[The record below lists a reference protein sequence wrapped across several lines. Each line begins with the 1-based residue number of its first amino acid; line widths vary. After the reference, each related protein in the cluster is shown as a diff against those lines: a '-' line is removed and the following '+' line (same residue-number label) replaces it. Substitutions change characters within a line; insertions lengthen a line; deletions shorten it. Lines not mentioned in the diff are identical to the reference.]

1 MVIHFVGVV
10 SLRKEVQAAPGS
22 FWYAAPKCTVA
33 ESVGHRIVL
42 TLNVF
47 DMSKTVEKARD
58 AGTGRF
64 VTRDYAKSNPKTTV
78 VGKVKVGQT
87 KHRK

>member
-1 MVIHFVGVV
+1 MEN
-10 SLRKEVQAAPGS
+10 LN
-22 FWYAAPKCTVA
+22 WYATPKCTVA
-33 ESVGHRIVL
+33 ESVDHRIVL

-64 VTRDYAKSNPKTTV
+64 VTKEYAKSHPSRTV
-78 VGKVKVGQT
+78 VEKVKVGPI